1 MKNKDQKNEDD
12 DEVGEDKYSLDN
24 LNDFNKALNLF
35 NDIYSNQITRDVAER
50 QKINTSDIYRDEKN
64 AKLIDDFIELY
75 NSFEIKDDEGNNLE
89 LDKEKNS
96 IIDFLLIDDNKYGKS
111 YKKIYKEFIN
121 RQNNS
126 LEGLLNEKIITG
138 IFNNKSKNRVSRKT
152 LFKIKN
158 RICKKK
164 RYRIK

>member
-1 MKNKDQKNEDD
+1 MMKQER
-12 DEVGEDKYSLDN
+12 EDKYSSDIS
-24 LNDFNKALNLF
+24 NDFNKALNLF

-64 AKLIDDFIELY
+64 AILIDNFIELY

-111 YKKIYKEFIN
+111 YKKIYKEFII
-121 RQNNS
+121 RQNN
-126 LEGLLNEKIITG
+126 
-138 IFNNKSKNRVSRKT
+138 
-152 LFKIKN
+152 
-158 RICKKK
+158 
-164 RYRIK
+164 

>member
-1 MKNKDQKNEDD
+1 MKNKQQKNKDD

-64 AKLIDDFIELY
+64 AILIDNFIELY

-138 IFNNKSKNRVSRKT
+138 IFNNKSKNRASRKT

>member
-1 MKNKDQKNEDD
+1 MKNKEQKNEDD

-35 NDIYSNQITRDVAER
+35 NEVYSNQITRDVAER

-111 YKKIYKEFIN
+111 YKKIYKEFII
-121 RQNNS
+121 RQNN
-126 LEGLLNEKIITG
+126 
-138 IFNNKSKNRVSRKT
+138 
-152 LFKIKN
+152 
-158 RICKKK
+158 
-164 RYRIK
+164 